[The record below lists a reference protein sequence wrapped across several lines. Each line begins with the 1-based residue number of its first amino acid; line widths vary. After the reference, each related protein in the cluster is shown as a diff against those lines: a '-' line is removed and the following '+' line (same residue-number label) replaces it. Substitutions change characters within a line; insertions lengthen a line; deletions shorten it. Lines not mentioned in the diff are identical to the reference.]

1 MELFSV
7 RWSAKGVSIAGP
19 EEYGDS
25 PALEADEVD
34 LDIALIPWLLSGT
47 IRFEKLIIK
56 NPVII
61 FRGRGEESNLRALQT
76 ALETYDWEQEIHR
89 DTVVKDPQ
97 VVQINRLI
105 VEGGQLQVVP
115 SDDGSPHRFVSLRNY
130 DIGPIGMAQEQ
141 GWADLTGNGLR
152 ALEYFVPSVR

>member
-1 MELFSV
+1 MEFFSV
-7 RWSAKGVSIAGP
+7 RWTAKGVSIADP

-25 PALEADEVD
+25 SALGADEVD
-34 LDIALIPWLLSGT
+34 LDIALIPWLLSDT

-76 ALETYDWEQEIHR
+76 ALETYDWRQEIHR
-89 DTVVKDPQ
+89 DTVVQDSQ

-105 VEGGQLQVVP
+105 VEGGQLQMVP
-115 SDDGSPHRFVSLRNY
+115 PDGSARRFVNLRRY
-130 DIGPIGMAQEQ
+130 DVGPIGRAQEQ
-141 GWADLTGNGLR
+141 GWADLTGKGLR
-152 ALEYFVPSVR
+152 VLEYFVQSVR